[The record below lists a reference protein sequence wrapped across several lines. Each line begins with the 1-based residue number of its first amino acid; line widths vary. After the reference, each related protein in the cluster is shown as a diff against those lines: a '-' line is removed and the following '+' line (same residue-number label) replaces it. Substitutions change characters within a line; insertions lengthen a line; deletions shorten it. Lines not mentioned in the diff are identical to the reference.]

1 MRRLIPEAASG
12 RARALGRTGRWF
24 GFGLTPRAMWLVVA
38 GIVLALPAFWH
49 PRAVLFMAGWD
60 LLLLLVVGWDA
71 FRLPR
76 PRQIGV
82 SRTFLDSPQLGMAT
96 RVELAVT
103 AEANQVLTVRVTDD
117 LHPAL
122 VGVPETRVLE
132 VFPREPATVVATV
145 WPRER
150 GEFALRRVYLR
161 YRGALGLA
169 ERWAAAELRSGE
181 GEGGK
186 ADPSRFDELGVRDD
200 KTKGKGETQI
210 PFGNDNKNGVG
221 HGHGDG
227 YDGGGAQVVR
237 VFPAHEEARGSNEF
251 FLMRARQMERQRRQ
265 LRLRGGGREFDSLRE
280 YQPGDEL
287 RAVSWTATARR
298 GRVVTRQFTAE
309 RSQQVWVVLDAGRL
323 SRTAFQLRR
332 GDGPQ
337 FAGETEAE
345 RDEAHRL
352 VVTQLDQ
359 ATTAAVMLAQ
369 VVGQSGDKFGML
381 AYGTEVQQMLAPGS
395 GPGHLRLLID
405 LLSAV
410 RSEPA
415 EANALL
421 AVARLKQAQ
430 RRRGLMVWITELP
443 DTAGRPE
450 LVMAA
455 AELAKRHLVVLV
467 LLKHPE
473 LGALAAAIPTT
484 RAGMFHAA
492 AATEMEERR
501 RATVAELERRG
512 VLIVE
517 ATAEE
522 IGVRAVS
529 EYLEVKARGLL

>member
-1 MRRLIPEAASG
+1 MGEPLRTLIPPPAYG
-12 RARALGRTGRWF
+12 RARALGRTGRLF
-24 GFGLTPRAMWLVVA
+24 GFGLTPRALWLVVA
-38 GIVLALPAFWH
+38 GVLLALPAFWH
-49 PRAVLFMAGWD
+49 PRAVWFMAAWD
-60 LLLLLVVGWDA
+60 VLLLLVVGWDCW
-71 FRLPR
+71 RLPR
-76 PRQIGV
+76 PRQISV
-82 SRTFLDSPQLGMAT
+82 SRTFLDSPQLGVPT
-96 RVELAVT
+96 RVELAIT
-103 AEANQVLTVRVTDD
+103 AECDQVMAMRVTDD

-122 VGVPETRVLE
+122 VGVPEARSLE
-132 VFPREPATVVATV
+132 VFPREPATVVSTV

-150 GEFALRRVYLR
+150 GEFPLRRVYLR

-169 ERWAAAELRSGE
+169 ERWAAAELRVAGAGGGE
-181 GEGGK
+181 N
-186 ADPSRFDELGVRDD
+186 ADPSATLREDKLG
-200 KTKGKGETQI
+200 GEPEAQI
-210 PFGNDNKNGVG
+210 PSDSTARRG
-221 HGHGDG
+221 HNSQR
-227 YDGGGAQVVR
+227 DGGGAQVVR
-237 VFPAHEEARGSNEF
+237 VFPAHEQARGANEF
-251 FLMRARQMERQRRQ
+251 FLMRARQTERQRRQ

-323 SRTAFQLRR
+323 SRTAFELRR

-337 FAGETEAE
+337 FAGETQAE

-352 VVTQLDQ
+352 AVTQLDQ

-369 VVGQSGDKFGML
+369 VIGQSGDKFGML
-381 AYGTEVQQMLAPGS
+381 AYGTEIQQMLPPGA

-405 LLSAV
+405 LLSAT
-410 RSEPA
+410 RSEAA

-450 LVMAA
+450 LVAAA

-473 LGALAAAIPTT
+473 LQMLAAAVPKTPEE
-484 RAGMFHAA
+484 MFHAA

-501 RATVAELERRG
+501 RATILGLERQG

-517 ATAEE
+517 ASAEE

-529 EYLEVKARGLL
+529 EYLEVKAKGLL